1 MKPVKLFDDYLQMAA
16 DAANMSKEQYT
27 ATYLVPEK
35 RTDINRFSP
44 MAYAQYVLDG
54 EMSVIDAA
62 AESGIGIAGLVSLI
76 QKIDKKFRFVIK
88 EGDDHEVGMAQ
99 GQLEAIINAAMD
111 LQEKIGAEEQ
121 DMPGWIQSHITTAY
135 EYIKQANDNYHELKE
150 GKKTILSPI
159 IDTLTNSME
168 YTDETEFADMMS
180 DYGYDFDIAS
190 EVFNAYWDLGAKDRL
205 HYDDK
210 DWTSF
215 LKKHGVNESF
225 DHLNELNLKSVG
237 IKDFIKKVSD
247 NKDVLQKLG
256 FSKLKD
262 LIGYIKYGSLEDW
275 EEIRSEGAALGIVV
289 EDNQTEVNEKMKVFM
304 KNIIAKMIPAAF
316 GASSSAHM
324 REELKDA
331 VAKAIE
337 PILLKYDYV
346 VESKESDA
354 LAKEID
360 KAMIKIDDSMSHED
374 FALAVGKILKDEYGS
389 HNFGPFMKVLHKDLG
404 I

>member
-111 LQEKIGAEEQ
+111 LQEKIGGEEQ

-135 EYIKQANDNYHELKE
+135 EYIKQANDGYHELKE
-150 GKKTILSPI
+150 
-159 IDTLTNSME
+159 
-168 YTDETEFADMMS
+168 
-180 DYGYDFDIAS
+180 S
-190 EVFNAYWDLGAKDRL
+190 EL
-205 HYDDK
+205 
-210 DWTSF
+210 
-215 LKKHGVNESF
+215 
-225 DHLNELNLKSVG
+225 
-237 IKDFIKKVSD
+237 
-247 NKDVLQKLG
+247 
-256 FSKLKD
+256 
-262 LIGYIKYGSLEDW
+262 
-275 EEIRSEGAALGIVV
+275 
-289 EDNQTEVNEKMKVFM
+289 NEKMK
-304 KNIIAKMIPAAF
+304 IIMRSILNKMIPAAF
-316 GASSSAHM
+316 GASSNPKM
-324 REELKDA
+324 RDEMRDA
-331 VAKAIE
+331 IQAAIE
-337 PILLKYDYV
+337 PILTKYEYL

-360 KAMIKIDDSMSHED
+360 KAIVRIDDSMSYED